1 MYESLK
7 ALDIT
12 LITISLRFVSSLSHL
27 LFLGFEF
34 PFSPFLM
41 KYHYQL
47 LTLHGPSGTEPGK
60 WTLSRIGTREERMSL
75 QREIKVLEE
84 KLQEVEAWEKRV
96 QELEVLL
103 GIQEGIGEDDGEV
116 EGDREE
122 SEEVLLQEMERQE
135 EEGAAAVMGDDAESS
150 SFVSASLDSFESEMV
165 ESGVD
170 LGIGLEELEVKSQG
184 GVVGVT
190 EDGIVVDVGFEE
202 AVDEEELEMEAGA
215 DIE

>member
-1 MYESLK
+1 
-7 ALDIT
+7 
-12 LITISLRFVSSLSHL
+12 
-27 LFLGFEF
+27 
-34 PFSPFLM
+34 
-41 KYHYQL
+41 
-47 LTLHGPSGTEPGK
+47 
-60 WTLSRIGTREERMSL
+60 MSL

-84 KLQEVEAWEKRV
+84 KLQEVEAWERRV

-103 GIQEGIGEDDGEV
+103 GIQEGIGEDEGEV

-122 SEEVLLQEMERQE
+122 AEEALLQEIERQE
-135 EEGAAAVMGDDAESS
+135 EEGAAAVMSDATESS
-150 SFVSASLDSFESEMV
+150 SFVSASLGSFESEMV

-170 LGIGLEELEVKSQG
+170 LGIGMEELEVESQG